1 MVKAAFTQKKAGGK
15 GTRSS
20 AAQGEGNPIA
30 KTIGTMNKLAVLAQ
44 PIMYKDVADL
54 LESLGE
60 DRAKEL
66 LKELRQAGRS
76 IQRPTAWLKSA
87 ATKVAAGESSARKSG
102 GRRGGGG
109 RDSPEDLL
117 KRALGLET
125 APQQRG
131 PQYSPYVA
139 KAVGMLNAQGTLQAP
154 IMYKD
159 AAPHLASVPESLAID
174 LIKQLSN
181 KAAEIKDP
189 TNWLI
194 ASAKKGLEKGNKGTT
209 EMSKTIGVLNRSGK
223 LSEPVKWS
231 SVCGPMLLISDE
243 EASALLRELQQKGSA
258 ITNPTSWL
266 QLAAQRVLKSYS
278 TGN

>member
-1 MVKAAFTQKKAGGK
+1 MVKAAIAQKKAGGK
-15 GTRSS
+15 
-20 AAQGEGNPIA
+20 AAVQGEGNPIA
-30 KTIGTMNKLAVLAQ
+30 KSIGTMNKLAVLAQ
-44 PIMYKDVADL
+44 PIMYKDVADV

-66 LKELRQAGRS
+66 LKELRHAGRS
-76 IQRPTAWLKSA
+76 IQRPTAWLKNA
-87 ATKVAAGESSARKSG
+87 ATKAASAEPSARKSG
-102 GRRGGGG
+102 GRQGGG
-109 RDSPEDLL
+109 RLSPEDLL
-117 KRALGLET
+117 KKALGLET

-131 PQYSPYVA
+131 PQYSPFVA
-139 KAVGMLNAQGTLQAP
+139 KAVGMLNAGGTLQAP

-181 KAAEIKDP
+181 KAADIKDP

-209 EMSKTIGVLNRSGK
+209 EMSKKIGVLNKSGK

-243 EASALLRELQQKGSA
+243 DASALVKELQQKGST
-258 ITNPTSWL
+258 ITNPSTWL
-266 QLAAQRVLKSYS
+266 QLAAQRVLKSY
-278 TGN
+278 TTKA